1 MHASPFIQASLS
13 TGRIAARPHFSV
25 AAIMPQA
32 PGSGKPPAG
41 RIKLRRTA

>member
-1 MHASPFIQASLS
+1 LAR
-13 TGRIAARPHFSV
+13 GRLFSV

-41 RIKLRRTA
+41 RIKPRRAASIDRFSTQRDEQAV